1 MTSLDEL
8 INKAQI
14 LLSDGHSP
22 EQIGDELSLS
32 METVT
37 WLLTQQRGEEAPKD
51 VHIDW
56 TATSADARMLDLT
69 TEMMIRR
76 YEIAV
81 EEGQIPLRSGEA
93 DFDTVVGISLSGV
106 PVATLIARGT
116 GTRLAIYRPAK
127 HSPAQ
132 KKVGSVSGSF
142 ASVAGRSCIIVDDV
156 STTGK
161 TLHEVVEY
169 LRAHGAK
176 PIAIWVLFDKRGVK
190 AVEGVPVF
198 PLYTVSRID

>member
-8 INKAQI
+8 ISRAQV

-37 WLLTQQRGEEAPKD
+37 WLLTQQRSEEAPKD

-56 TATSADARMLDLT
+56 TATSTDARMLDLT
-69 TEMMIRR
+69 AEMMIRR
-76 YEIAV
+76 YEVAI
-81 EEGQIPLRSGEA
+81 EDGPPPIGPSET
-93 DFDTVVGISLSGV
+93 DFDTIVGISLSGV
-106 PVATLIARGT
+106 PMATLIAQGT
-116 GTRLAIYRPAK
+116 GTRLAIYHPAK
-127 HSPAQ
+127 HNPTQ
-132 KKVGSVSGSF
+132 KKVGSISGSF
-142 ASVAGRSCIIVDDV
+142 APVAGHSCIIVDDV
-156 STTGK
+156 ITTGR
-161 TLHEVVEY
+161 TLHEVVDY
-169 LRAHGAK
+169 LRSHGAK
-176 PIAIWVLFDKRGVK
+176 PVAVWVLFDKRGIK

>member
-56 TATSADARMLDLT
+56 TAASTDARMLDLT
-69 TEMMIRR
+69 AEMMIRR
-76 YEIAV
+76 YEVAV
-81 EEGQIPLRSGEA
+81 EDGHTLIGPSET
-93 DFDTVVGISLSGV
+93 DFDTIVGISLSGV
-106 PVATLIARGT
+106 PVATLIAQGT
-116 GTRLAIYRPAK
+116 GTRLAIYHPAK

-142 ASVAGRSCIIVDDV
+142 ASVAGRSCIVVDDV
-156 STTGK
+156 ITTGK
-161 TLHEVVEY
+161 TLHEVVDY
-169 LRAHGAK
+169 LRSHGAK
-176 PIAIWVLFDKRGVK
+176 PVAIWVLFDKRGIK